1 MFSFFHRKSTA
12 VPQTDNPYWMS
23 FSDMMSGML
32 IIFILVC
39 IALLLKL
46 SQMKEDVSKSIEEL
60 NKANMVRVEILNEIQ
75 KELERQ
81 GITVLIAE
89 NHTVIRIPT
98 DTLNFDSNSDAIKDK
113 ETAKIIGYYLKK
125 AIIKDRR
132 WEYLETVFVEG
143 HTDSKATS
151 DYHGGNWGLSAQR
164 AISLWK
170 VWNENPDPDSGL
182 KELNELTNTSG
193 ERLFSVSG
201 YADTR
206 RVKTPEITESDYREN
221 RRIDIRFTTK
231 QPSIEEWKEKEK
243 LFPGE

>member
-1 MFSFFHRKSTA
+1 MISFFHRKSTPA
-12 VPQTDNPYWMS
+12 PQADNPYWMS

-39 IALLLKL
+39 IALLYKL
-46 SQMKEDVSKSIEEL
+46 SQMKEDVTKSIDEL
-60 NKANMVRVEILNEIQ
+60 RKATEVRECILNEMRA
-75 KELERQ
+75 ELESR
-81 GITVLIAE
+81 GIKVLIAD
-89 NHTVIRIPT
+89 NRTVIRIPS
-98 DTLNFDSNSDAIKDK
+98 DTLTFDSNSDAIKDR
-113 ETAKIIGYYLKK
+113 ETAKIIGYVLKN
-125 AIIKDRR
+125 AIIREKR

-143 HTDSKATS
+143 HTDSRATS

-170 VWNENPDPDSGL
+170 LWTDDPEL
-182 KELNELTNTSG
+182 KELNELRNTTESR

-206 RVKTPEITESDYREN
+206 RVKEEEKTESDYTEN

-231 QPSIEEWKEKEK
+231 QPAIEEWERTKEKA
-243 LFPGE
+243 FPGG

>member
-1 MFSFFHRKSTA
+1 MISFFHRKSTA
-12 VPQTDNPYWMS
+12 APQADNPYWMS

-39 IALLLKL
+39 ITLLLKL
-46 SQMKEDVSKSIEEL
+46 SQMKDDVSKSIDEL
-60 NKANMVRVEILNEIQ
+60 NEAGRVREVILNEI
-75 KELERQ
+75 KTELDSR
-81 GITVLIAE
+81 GIKVLIAD
-89 NHTVIRIPT
+89 NHTVLRIPA

-113 ETAKIIGYYLKK
+113 ETAKIIGNVLKK
-125 AIIKDRR
+125 AITTGNR

-143 HTDSKATS
+143 HTDSRATS

-170 VWNENPDPDSGL
+170 VWTEDPGHGSG
-182 KELNELTNTSG
+182 LNELKDLRNTSG
-193 ERLFSVSG
+193 EHLFSVSG

-206 RVKTPEITESDYREN
+206 LAKTPEITEADYSEN

-231 QPSIEEWKEKEK
+231 QPTIEDWKEKEK

>member
-1 MFSFFHRKSTA
+1 MISVFHRKSTA
-12 VPQTDNPYWMS
+12 APQADNPYWMS

-39 IALLLKL
+39 IALLLQL
-46 SQMKEDVSKSIEEL
+46 SEMKKNVTRDIDELNEAVRVRKVILDEIEE
-60 NKANMVRVEILNEIQ
+60 
-75 KELERQ
+75 ELKRYR
-81 GITVLIAE
+81 IKVSIAD
-89 NHTVIRIPT
+89 NHTVLRIPA

-113 ETAKIIGYYLKK
+113 ETAKIIGEVLKT
-125 AIIKDRR
+125 AITKDDR
-132 WEYLETVFVEG
+132 WEHLETVFVEG

-170 VWNENPDPDSGL
+170 VWTEDSDPRSDL
-182 KELNELTNTSG
+182 KELKELRNTSG
-193 ERLFSVSG
+193 EHLFSVSG

-206 RVKTPEITESDYREN
+206 RAKTLEITEADYSEN

-231 QPSIEEWKEKEK
+231 QPSIEDYENVRKR
-243 LFPGE
+243 LPGE